1 MTQRKDGMY
10 EEKYGDDPD
19 RHDDT
24 VMTVTA
30 TVTGCQSDT
39 SKEKEETLYGEVSKI
54 DGNEITIALGEE
66 PKKPEEGEAPQD
78 ENVPPAKPEAD
89 GGTGQEDESE
99 ETMPEGEIPEGSEPQ
114 GGMNPG
120 ITLTGEEKT
129 ITVDEDTEY
138 QKTGGNM
145 GGPQGEAQEIKD
157 RQEDQEASLDDL
169 EEGDIVTVV
178 LKGDQASSIAIQT
191 MGKGMDESSEGTIAL
206 SGVYTVDGE
215 EKTSKEEDFESNSED
230 ENAVLV
236 TGKGTLTMTGA
247 TLSKTG
253 DTSSADESNFYA
265 VNAIFA
271 VADHST
277 ATLGDATLES
287 EADGSNAVFATGE
300 ASKITADNLTIHTKG
315 DSSRGLDATYGGT
328 IEATN
333 VDITTEGAH
342 CAPIATDRGEGTI
355 VVEGGTLSAA
365 GEGSPCIYS
374 TGDITAKT
382 VTGTAMGSQAAV
394 VEGKNSI
401 TLRDCDLTGAG
412 ENGVMLYQSTSGD
425 AAEGTARF
433 SAADSRIAT
442 TSDGPMFYITNT
454 DAEAVLENTTL
465 EYGSGILV
473 KASGNNTNHWG
484 EEGANGGNFTLNAT
498 KQELEGDITCDE
510 ISTVALSL
518 ADGSSYKGT
527 IDGSHTGKEV
537 SILLDE
543 DSVWE
548 VTGDSYVAAITDADE
563 SLDNL
568 KSNGHTI
575 YYDASNSA
583 NEWLDGKTVE
593 LNDGGHLKPI

>member
-1 MTQRKDGMY
+1 MKRSMAMILTG
-10 EEKYGDDPD
+10 
-19 RHDDT
+19 T
-24 VMTVTA
+24 TILVMTVTA

-145 GGPQGEAQEIKD
+145 GGSQGEAQESKD

-355 VVEGGTLSAA
+355 VLEGGTLSAA

-374 TGDITAKT
+374 PGDITAKT
-382 VTGTAMGSQAAV
+382 GTGTAMGSQAAG

>member
-1 MTQRKDGMY
+1 MKRSMAMILTG
-10 EEKYGDDPD
+10 
-19 RHDDT
+19 T
-24 VMTVTA
+24 TILVMTVTA

-54 DGNEITIALGEE
+54 DENEITIALGEE

-145 GGPQGEAQEIKD
+145 GGPQGEAQESKD

-191 MGKGMDESSEGTIAL
+191 MGKGMYESSEGTIAL

-454 DAEAVLENTTL
+454 YAEAVLENTTL
-465 EYGSGILV
+465 EYGCGILV

>member
-1 MTQRKDGMY
+1 MKRSMAMILTG
-10 EEKYGDDPD
+10 
-19 RHDDT
+19 T
-24 VMTVTA
+24 TILVMTVTA

-355 VVEGGTLSAA
+355 VLEGGTLSAA

>member
-1 MTQRKDGMY
+1 MKRSMAMILTG
-10 EEKYGDDPD
+10 
-19 RHDDT
+19 T
-24 VMTVTA
+24 TILVMTVTA

-145 GGPQGEAQEIKD
+145 GGPQGEAQESKD

>member
-1 MTQRKDGMY
+1 MKRSMAMILTG
-10 EEKYGDDPD
+10 
-19 RHDDT
+19 T
-24 VMTVTA
+24 TILVMTVTA

-145 GGPQGEAQEIKD
+145 GGSQGEAQESKD

-315 DSSRGLDATYGGT
+315 DSSRGLDAPYGGT

-355 VVEGGTLSAA
+355 VLEGGTLSAA

>member
-1 MTQRKDGMY
+1 MKRSMAMILTG
-10 EEKYGDDPD
+10 
-19 RHDDT
+19 T
-24 VMTVTA
+24 TILVMTVTA

-54 DGNEITIALGEE
+54 DENEITIALGEE

-145 GGPQGEAQEIKD
+145 GGPQGEAQESKD

-191 MGKGMDESSEGTIAL
+191 MGKGMYESSEGTIAL

-454 DAEAVLENTTL
+454 YAEAVLENTTL

-484 EEGANGGNFTLNAT
+484 EEGANGGNFTLNAA

>member
-1 MTQRKDGMY
+1 MKRSMAMILTG
-10 EEKYGDDPD
+10 
-19 RHDDT
+19 T
-24 VMTVTA
+24 TILVMTVTA

-543 DSVWE
+543 YSVWE

>member
-1 MTQRKDGMY
+1 MKRSMAMILTG
-10 EEKYGDDPD
+10 
-19 RHDDT
+19 T
-24 VMTVTA
+24 TILVMTVTA

-178 LKGDQASSIAIQT
+178 LKGDQASGIAIQT

>member
-1 MTQRKDGMY
+1 MKRSMAMILTG
-10 EEKYGDDPD
+10 
-19 RHDDT
+19 T
-24 VMTVTA
+24 TILVMTVTA

-145 GGPQGEAQEIKD
+145 GGSQGEAQESKD

-355 VVEGGTLSAA
+355 VLEGGTLSAA

-498 KQELEGDITCDE
+498 KQEMEGDITCDE

>member
-1 MTQRKDGMY
+1 
-10 EEKYGDDPD
+10 
-19 RHDDT
+19 
-24 VMTVTA
+24 
-30 TVTGCQSDT
+30 
-39 SKEKEETLYGEVSKI
+39 
-54 DGNEITIALGEE
+54 
-66 PKKPEEGEAPQD
+66 
-78 ENVPPAKPEAD
+78 
-89 GGTGQEDESE
+89 
-99 ETMPEGEIPEGSEPQ
+99 
-114 GGMNPG
+114 
-120 ITLTGEEKT
+120 
-129 ITVDEDTEY
+129 
-138 QKTGGNM
+138 
-145 GGPQGEAQEIKD
+145 
-157 RQEDQEASLDDL
+157 
-169 EEGDIVTVV
+169 
-178 LKGDQASSIAIQT
+178 
-191 MGKGMDESSEGTIAL
+191 
-206 SGVYTVDGE
+206 
-215 EKTSKEEDFESNSED
+215 
-230 ENAVLV
+230 
-236 TGKGTLTMTGA
+236 MTGA

>member
-1 MTQRKDGMY
+1 MILTG
-10 EEKYGDDPD
+10 
-19 RHDDT
+19 T
-24 VMTVTA
+24 TILVMTVTA

-120 ITLTGEEKT
+120 ITLTGKEKT

-145 GGPQGEAQEIKD
+145 GGSQGEAQESKD

-355 VVEGGTLSAA
+355 VLEGGTLSAA

>member
-1 MTQRKDGMY
+1 MKRSMAMILTG
-10 EEKYGDDPD
+10 
-19 RHDDT
+19 T
-24 VMTVTA
+24 TILVMTVTA

>member
-1 MTQRKDGMY
+1 MKRSMAMILTG
-10 EEKYGDDPD
+10 
-19 RHDDT
+19 T
-24 VMTVTA
+24 TILVMTVTA

-54 DGNEITIALGEE
+54 DENEITIALGEE

-145 GGPQGEAQEIKD
+145 GGPQGEAQESKD

-191 MGKGMDESSEGTIAL
+191 MGKGMYESSEGTIAL

-412 ENGVMLYQSTSGD
+412 ETGVMLYQSTSGD

-454 DAEAVLENTTL
+454 YAEAVLENTTL

>member
-1 MTQRKDGMY
+1 MKRSMAMILTG
-10 EEKYGDDPD
+10 
-19 RHDDT
+19 T
-24 VMTVTA
+24 TILVMTVTA

-145 GGPQGEAQEIKD
+145 GGPQGEAQESKD

-355 VVEGGTLSAA
+355 VLEGGTLSAA

>member
-1 MTQRKDGMY
+1 MKRSMAMILTG
-10 EEKYGDDPD
+10 
-19 RHDDT
+19 T
-24 VMTVTA
+24 TILVMTVTA

-145 GGPQGEAQEIKD
+145 GGSQGEAQESKD

-355 VVEGGTLSAA
+355 VLEGGTLSAA

-401 TLRDCDLTGAG
+401 RL
-412 ENGVMLYQSTSGD
+412 
-425 AAEGTARF
+425 
-433 SAADSRIAT
+433 
-442 TSDGPMFYITNT
+442 
-454 DAEAVLENTTL
+454 
-465 EYGSGILV
+465 
-473 KASGNNTNHWG
+473 
-484 EEGANGGNFTLNAT
+484 
-498 KQELEGDITCDE
+498 
-510 ISTVALSL
+510 
-518 ADGSSYKGT
+518 
-527 IDGSHTGKEV
+527 
-537 SILLDE
+537 
-543 DSVWE
+543 
-548 VTGDSYVAAITDADE
+548 
-563 SLDNL
+563 
-568 KSNGHTI
+568 
-575 YYDASNSA
+575 
-583 NEWLDGKTVE
+583 
-593 LNDGGHLKPI
+593 

>member
-1 MTQRKDGMY
+1 MKRSMAMILTG
-10 EEKYGDDPD
+10 
-19 RHDDT
+19 T
-24 VMTVTA
+24 TILVMTVTA

-145 GGPQGEAQEIKD
+145 GGSQGEAQESKD

-355 VVEGGTLSAA
+355 VLEGGTLSAA

>member
-1 MTQRKDGMY
+1 MKRSMAMILTG
-10 EEKYGDDPD
+10 
-19 RHDDT
+19 T
-24 VMTVTA
+24 TILVMTVTA

-39 SKEKEETLYGEVSKI
+39 SKEKEETLYGEISKI
-54 DGNEITIALGEE
+54 DENEITIALGEE

-145 GGPQGEAQEIKD
+145 GGPQGEAQESKD

>member
-1 MTQRKDGMY
+1 MKRSMAMILTG
-10 EEKYGDDPD
+10 
-19 RHDDT
+19 T
-24 VMTVTA
+24 TILVMTVTA

-54 DGNEITIALGEE
+54 DENEITIALGEE

-145 GGPQGEAQEIKD
+145 GGPQGEAQESKD

-191 MGKGMDESSEGTIAL
+191 MGKGMYESSEGTIAL

-454 DAEAVLENTTL
+454 YAEAVLENTTL

-593 LNDGGHLKPI
+593 LNDGGHLKPYK

>member
-1 MTQRKDGMY
+1 
-10 EEKYGDDPD
+10 
-19 RHDDT
+19 
-24 VMTVTA
+24 
-30 TVTGCQSDT
+30 
-39 SKEKEETLYGEVSKI
+39 
-54 DGNEITIALGEE
+54 
-66 PKKPEEGEAPQD
+66 
-78 ENVPPAKPEAD
+78 
-89 GGTGQEDESE
+89 
-99 ETMPEGEIPEGSEPQ
+99 MPEGEIPEGSEPQ

-129 ITVDEDTEY
+129 IMVDEDTEY

-145 GGPQGEAQEIKD
+145 GGPQGEAQESKD

-236 TGKGTLTMTGA
+236 TRKGTLTMTGA

-412 ENGVMLYQSTSGD
+412 ENGVMLYLSTSGD

-548 VTGDSYVAAITDADE
+548 VTGDSYVAAIPSADE

-575 YYDASNSA
+575 YYDAYNSA

>member
-1 MTQRKDGMY
+1 MKRSMAMILTG
-10 EEKYGDDPD
+10 
-19 RHDDT
+19 T
-24 VMTVTA
+24 TILVMTVTA

-300 ASKITADNLTIHTKG
+300 ASKITADNLTFHTKG

>member
-1 MTQRKDGMY
+1 MKRSMAMILTG
-10 EEKYGDDPD
+10 
-19 RHDDT
+19 T
-24 VMTVTA
+24 TILVMTVTA

-498 KQELEGDITCDE
+498 KQELEGDITSDE

>member
-1 MTQRKDGMY
+1 MKRSMAMILTG
-10 EEKYGDDPD
+10 
-19 RHDDT
+19 T
-24 VMTVTA
+24 TILVMTVTA

-145 GGPQGEAQEIKD
+145 GGSQGEAQESKD

-355 VVEGGTLSAA
+355 VLEGGTLSAA

-454 DAEAVLENTTL
+454 GAEAVLENTTL

>member
-1 MTQRKDGMY
+1 MKRSMAMILTG
-10 EEKYGDDPD
+10 
-19 RHDDT
+19 T
-24 VMTVTA
+24 TILVMTVTA

-145 GGPQGEAQEIKD
+145 GGSQGEAQESKD

-230 ENAVLV
+230 VNAVLV

-355 VVEGGTLSAA
+355 VLEGGTLSAA

>member
-1 MTQRKDGMY
+1 MKRSMAMILTG
-10 EEKYGDDPD
+10 
-19 RHDDT
+19 T
-24 VMTVTA
+24 TILVMTVTA

-39 SKEKEETLYGEVSKI
+39 SKEKEETLYGEPSKI

-129 ITVDEDTEY
+129 IMVDEDTEY

-145 GGPQGEAQEIKD
+145 GGPQGEAQESKD

-236 TGKGTLTMTGA
+236 TRKGTLTMTGA

-412 ENGVMLYQSTSGD
+412 ENGVMLYLSTSGD

-548 VTGDSYVAAITDADE
+548 VTGDSYVAAIPSADE

-575 YYDASNSA
+575 YYDAYNSA

>member
-1 MTQRKDGMY
+1 MKRSMAMILTG
-10 EEKYGDDPD
+10 
-19 RHDDT
+19 T
-24 VMTVTA
+24 TILVMTVTA

-54 DGNEITIALGEE
+54 DENEITIALGEE

-145 GGPQGEAQEIKD
+145 GGPQGEAQESKD

-191 MGKGMDESSEGTIAL
+191 MGKGMYESSEGTIAL

-342 CAPIATDRGEGTI
+342 CAPIATDRGDGTI

-454 DAEAVLENTTL
+454 YAEAVLENTTL

>member
-1 MTQRKDGMY
+1 MKRSMAMILTG
-10 EEKYGDDPD
+10 
-19 RHDDT
+19 T
-24 VMTVTA
+24 TILVMTVTA

-54 DGNEITIALGEE
+54 DENEITIALGEE

-145 GGPQGEAQEIKD
+145 GGPQGEAQESKD

-191 MGKGMDESSEGTIAL
+191 MGKGMYESSEGTIAL

-454 DAEAVLENTTL
+454 YAEAVLENTTL

>member
-1 MTQRKDGMY
+1 MKRSMAMILTG
-10 EEKYGDDPD
+10 
-19 RHDDT
+19 T
-24 VMTVTA
+24 TILVMTVTA

-157 RQEDQEASLDDL
+157 RQEDQEASLADL

-401 TLRDCDLTGAG
+401 TLRACDLTGAG

>member
-1 MTQRKDGMY
+1 MKRSMAMILTG
-10 EEKYGDDPD
+10 
-19 RHDDT
+19 T
-24 VMTVTA
+24 TILVMTVTA

-54 DGNEITIALGEE
+54 DENEITIALGEE

-145 GGPQGEAQEIKD
+145 GGSQGEAQESKD

-191 MGKGMDESSEGTIAL
+191 MGKGMYESSEGTIAL

-454 DAEAVLENTTL
+454 YAEAVLENTTL

>member
-1 MTQRKDGMY
+1 MKRSMAMILTG
-10 EEKYGDDPD
+10 
-19 RHDDT
+19 T
-24 VMTVTA
+24 TILVMTVTA

-412 ENGVMLYQSTSGD
+412 ENEVMLYQSTSGD

-484 EEGANGGNFTLNAT
+484 EESANGGNFTLNAT

>member
-1 MTQRKDGMY
+1 MKRSMAMILTG
-10 EEKYGDDPD
+10 
-19 RHDDT
+19 T
-24 VMTVTA
+24 TILVMTVTA

-300 ASKITADNLTIHTKG
+300 ASKITADNLTIQTKG

>member
-1 MTQRKDGMY
+1 MKRSMAMILTG
-10 EEKYGDDPD
+10 
-19 RHDDT
+19 T
-24 VMTVTA
+24 TILVMTVTA

-265 VNAIFA
+265 VNAIFD

>member
-1 MTQRKDGMY
+1 MKRSMAMILTG
-10 EEKYGDDPD
+10 
-19 RHDDT
+19 T
-24 VMTVTA
+24 TILVMTVTA

-145 GGPQGEAQEIKD
+145 GGSQGEAQESKD

>member
-1 MTQRKDGMY
+1 
-10 EEKYGDDPD
+10 
-19 RHDDT
+19 
-24 VMTVTA
+24 
-30 TVTGCQSDT
+30 
-39 SKEKEETLYGEVSKI
+39 
-54 DGNEITIALGEE
+54 
-66 PKKPEEGEAPQD
+66 
-78 ENVPPAKPEAD
+78 
-89 GGTGQEDESE
+89 
-99 ETMPEGEIPEGSEPQ
+99 
-114 GGMNPG
+114 
-120 ITLTGEEKT
+120 
-129 ITVDEDTEY
+129 
-138 QKTGGNM
+138 
-145 GGPQGEAQEIKD
+145 
-157 RQEDQEASLDDL
+157 
-169 EEGDIVTVV
+169 
-178 LKGDQASSIAIQT
+178 
-191 MGKGMDESSEGTIAL
+191 
-206 SGVYTVDGE
+206 
-215 EKTSKEEDFESNSED
+215 
-230 ENAVLV
+230 
-236 TGKGTLTMTGA
+236 
-247 TLSKTG
+247 
-253 DTSSADESNFYA
+253 
-265 VNAIFA
+265 
-271 VADHST
+271 
-277 ATLGDATLES
+277 
-287 EADGSNAVFATGE
+287 
-300 ASKITADNLTIHTKG
+300 
-315 DSSRGLDATYGGT
+315 
-328 IEATN
+328 
-333 VDITTEGAH
+333 
-342 CAPIATDRGEGTI
+342 
-355 VVEGGTLSAA
+355 
-365 GEGSPCIYS
+365 
-374 TGDITAKT
+374 
-382 VTGTAMGSQAAV
+382 
-394 VEGKNSI
+394 
-401 TLRDCDLTGAG
+401 
-412 ENGVMLYQSTSGD
+412 MLYQSTSGD

>member
-1 MTQRKDGMY
+1 MKRSMAMILTG
-10 EEKYGDDPD
+10 
-19 RHDDT
+19 T
-24 VMTVTA
+24 TILVMTVTA

-120 ITLTGEEKT
+120 IPLTGEEKT
-129 ITVDEDTEY
+129 VTVDEDTEY

-145 GGPQGEAQEIKD
+145 GGSQGEAQESKD

-355 VVEGGTLSAA
+355 VLEGGTLSAA

-498 KQELEGDITCDE
+498 KQEMEGDITCDE

>member
-1 MTQRKDGMY
+1 MKRSMAMILTG
-10 EEKYGDDPD
+10 
-19 RHDDT
+19 T
-24 VMTVTA
+24 TILVMTVTA

-145 GGPQGEAQEIKD
+145 GGSQGEAQESKD

-355 VVEGGTLSAA
+355 VLEGGTLSAA

-382 VTGTAMGSQAAV
+382 VTGTAMGSQAAI

>member
-1 MTQRKDGMY
+1 MKRSMAMILTG
-10 EEKYGDDPD
+10 
-19 RHDDT
+19 T
-24 VMTVTA
+24 TILVMTVTA

-54 DGNEITIALGEE
+54 DENEITIALGEE

-145 GGPQGEAQEIKD
+145 GGPQGEAQESKD
-157 RQEDQEASLDDL
+157 RKEDQEASLDDL

-191 MGKGMDESSEGTIAL
+191 MGKGMYESSEGTIAL

-454 DAEAVLENTTL
+454 YAEAVLENTTL

>member
-1 MTQRKDGMY
+1 MKRSMAMILTG
-10 EEKYGDDPD
+10 
-19 RHDDT
+19 T
-24 VMTVTA
+24 TILVMTVTA

-129 ITVDEDTEY
+129 IMVDEDTEY

-145 GGPQGEAQEIKD
+145 GGPQGEAQESKD

-236 TGKGTLTMTGA
+236 TRKGTLTMTGA

-412 ENGVMLYQSTSGD
+412 ENGVMLYLSTSGD

-548 VTGDSYVAAITDADE
+548 VTGDSYVAAIPSADE

-575 YYDASNSA
+575 YYDAYNSA

>member
-1 MTQRKDGMY
+1 MKRSMAMILTG
-10 EEKYGDDPD
+10 
-19 RHDDT
+19 T
-24 VMTVTA
+24 TILVMTVTA

-54 DGNEITIALGEE
+54 DGNEITIAMGEE

-145 GGPQGEAQEIKD
+145 GGSQGEAQESKD

-355 VVEGGTLSAA
+355 VLEGGTLSAA

>member
-1 MTQRKDGMY
+1 MKRSMAMILTG
-10 EEKYGDDPD
+10 
-19 RHDDT
+19 T
-24 VMTVTA
+24 TILVMTVTA

-99 ETMPEGEIPEGSEPQ
+99 ETLPEGEIPEGSEPQ